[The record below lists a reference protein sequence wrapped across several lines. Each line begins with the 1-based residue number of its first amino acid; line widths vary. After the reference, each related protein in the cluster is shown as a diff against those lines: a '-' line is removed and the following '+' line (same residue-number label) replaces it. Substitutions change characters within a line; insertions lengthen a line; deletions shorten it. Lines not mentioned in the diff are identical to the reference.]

1 MILRQGWICLIFAL
15 GSVTFF
21 PRLSSDIE
29 AENFKGG
36 KKLAIAV
43 LWMYQCR
50 FVHIGAAVPCVD

>member
-1 MILRQGWICLIFAL
+1 MIFAL